1 MIALRNPRKF
11 EWTSLQVRSQG
22 TTKCDMSKL
31 QEIEPLKKKLI
42 VRNGIMSDMEPTS
55 GKCPAGLPSKF
66 RMTCKFYLEICTLCQ
81 ELRLQKLSFEVHSSN
96 SRTDFILSL
105 PHSKIFENIHNASE
119 ELKVLSIEQNTCL
132 SKFLISCHPL
142 RARNWCSGY
151 FWKRKLSSI
160 ICCSRFHQTKYLNK
174 LCITSSLVDKLELK
188 CTRMLVP
195 PVLCLVPLAV
205 S

>member
-1 MIALRNPRKF
+1 MP
-11 EWTSLQVRSQG
+11 
-22 TTKCDMSKL
+22 
-31 QEIEPLKKKLI
+31 
-42 VRNGIMSDMEPTS
+42 DMEPTS

-66 RMTCKFYLEICTLCQ
+66 RVTFKFYLEICTLCQ
-81 ELRLQKLSFEVHSSN
+81 DLRLQKLSFEVHSS
-96 SRTDFILSL
+96 SLRIDFFRSL
-105 PHSKIFENIHNASE
+105 PHSIIFENIHNASE
-119 ELKVLSIEQNTCL
+119 ELKVLSIERNTCL

-151 FWKRKLSSI
+151 FWKRQLSSI

-188 CTRMLVP
+188 RTRVLVP

-205 S
+205 SWIRTYYISCIRYSGKAL

>member
-119 ELKVLSIEQNTCL
+119 ELKVLSIERNTCP

-142 RARNWCSGY
+142 IARN
-151 FWKRKLSSI
+151 
-160 ICCSRFHQTKYLNK
+160 
-174 LCITSSLVDKLELK
+174 
-188 CTRMLVP
+188 
-195 PVLCLVPLAV
+195 
-205 S
+205 